1 MKNQMKPIL
10 LICLL
15 VLGISM
21 PDLSKAQSGNSE
33 TLIMSRIALDLKKP
47 GRFIDK
53 PAEKNLGTLQSN
65 GSWAG
70 IDYTDKTITNWVPND
85 HLLKL
90 LTLIQ
95 AYVEKDSRYYA
106 NEKVFDAIVKAF
118 RYWYDQDPKSSNW
131 WHNEIA
137 TPQALGEMLIL
148 MRKGEKK
155 VPADLEALLI
165 ERMKR
170 GDPEKLTG
178 ANKTDVALHY
188 FYRALLTG
196 NETLLASSTAE
207 LFDPIRFVH
216 YNEGLQYDY
225 SYLQH
230 GPQLQISS
238 YGLVFITGV
247 LKMINYVQGT
257 PYAISNEKLQMFSTY
272 YRDTYLK
279 AIRGSYIDFNVEGR
293 GVSRP
298 DILRKRGEKNR
309 LIVATMVDPMHVN
322 DWKNAIAR
330 TDSTAGPDYKIEPFH
345 KQFWNADY
353 VMHLRPGYSF
363 NVRAVSNRTKRS
375 ESGNKENLLGRY
387 LSDGA
392 TNIQVRGPEYY
403 NIMPIWEWDKIP
415 GTTTRDYATDQATTK
430 FWGEDGSTDFSGGV
444 SDGVYGAT
452 AYSLNFDSLTAKKA
466 WFFFD
471 QEIVCLGAGIH
482 SNALENIVTTVNQS
496 WLNGEVL
503 GTAIKGNFGKG
514 KAAVFHHEKQSW
526 ILHDGIGYVFPNE
539 TKITLSTVNQKGN
552 WYHINNSHSKTELSG
567 DVFKLWINHGIKP
580 DAATYAYVVYP
591 GIKNSVPLAN
601 FSKSGIR
608 IISNTSQIQA
618 VVNEKLNML
627 QVVFYEPGSLV
638 MDGYSVKVDKACVL
652 MIKDPKGKPVV
663 SVADPSQ
670 KETHILISIANLS
683 AGTRMEYPVNFP
695 QKEFAGSTITAK

>member
-1 MKNQMKPIL
+1 MKHL
-10 LICLL
+10 VFICAL
-15 VLGISM
+15 VLGMSI
-21 PDLSKAQSGNSE
+21 PELAKAQSVDPAA
-33 TLIMSRIALDLKKP
+33 LIMNRIAFDLKKP
-47 GRFIDK
+47 VRFIDK
-53 PAEKNLGTLQSN
+53 AAEKNLTTLQIN

-70 IDYTDKTITNWVPND
+70 IDYKDKGITNWLPD
-85 HLLKL
+85 EHLLKL
-90 LTLIQ
+90 QTLIQ
-95 AYVEKDSRYYA
+95 AYVAKDSKFYA
-106 NEKVFDAIVKAF
+106 NEKAFDAIVKAF

-137 TPQALGEMLIL
+137 TPQSLGEMMIL
-148 MRKGEKK
+148 MRKAEKQI
-155 VPADLEALLI
+155 PADLEAVLI

-170 GDPEKLTG
+170 GDPEKMTG

-196 NETLLASSTAE
+196 NKALLASSTNE

-216 YNEGLQYDY
+216 YKEGLQYDY

-247 LKMINYVQGT
+247 LKMIGYVQGT
-257 PYAISNEKLQMFSTY
+257 PYAISNEKLAMFSTY
-272 YRDTYLK
+272 YRNTYLK

-298 DILRKRGEKNR
+298 DILNKRGEKNR
-309 LIVATMVDPMHVN
+309 LIAATIVDPMHAN

-330 TDSTAGPDYKIEPFH
+330 IDSTEGPDYKVEPFH

-363 NVRAVSNRTKRS
+363 NVRTVSNRTKRS

-403 NIMPIWEWDKIP
+403 NVMPVWEWDKIP
-415 GTTTRDYATDQATTK
+415 GTTTRDYAVDQPTTK
-430 FWGEDGSTDFSGGV
+430 FWGEDGSTAFSGGV

-452 AYSLNFDSLTAKKA
+452 AYELNFDSLFAKKA

-482 SNALENIVTTVNQS
+482 SNALQHVVTTVNQC
-496 WLNGEVL
+496 WLNGEVQ
-503 GTAIKGNFGKG
+503 GSSIKGKFGKG
-514 KAAVFHHEKQSW
+514 KTEVFENEKQSW
-526 ILHDGIGYVFPNE
+526 ILHDGIGYVFPNR
-539 TKITLSTVNQKGN
+539 TKVSLSTINQKGN
-552 WYHINNSHSKTELSG
+552 WYHINNSHPKTELSG
-567 DVFKLWINHGIKP
+567 DVFKLWIDHGVKP
-580 DAATYAYVVYP
+580 DVATYAYIVYP
-591 GIKNSVPLAN
+591 GIKNTEPLAN
-601 FSKSGIR
+601 FNKSGIK
-608 IISNTSQIQA
+608 IISNTPQIQA
-618 VVNEKLNML
+618 VANSKLNLL
-627 QVVFYEPGSLV
+627 QVIFYEPGMLAL
-638 MDGYSVKVDKACVL
+638 DGYTLNVDKACAL
-652 MIKDPKGKPVV
+652 MIKDLQGKPVI
-663 SVADPSQ
+663 SIADPLQ
-670 KETHILISIANLS
+670 KETHALVTITNTGSGNQLQ
-683 AGTRMEYPVNFP
+683 YPVTLPKN
-695 QKEFAGSTITAK
+695 EFAGGTITLK